1 MIIDEKEDFIMF
13 RNPGGKIKSYA
24 KVLFWVGVVISI
36 IIGVIE
42 IGSSFVAA
50 AYSYQG
56 SFGTILLGILGGVLT
71 VAIGTL
77 ISWLAV
83 LTLYAFGTLV
93 ENSDELV
100 RLNGGIPSGDKTA
113 EKIEVPEKMH
123 QTLHNIQTEPVVKAA
138 PEKQAEEPVE
148 EVNEEP
154 AAEVVDAHV
163 EETEPVVEETPAQE
177 DTAVTEVNDK
187 VCPNCGEHAEK
198 DAHFCRKCG
207 TKLD

>member
-1 MIIDEKEDFIMF
+1 MF

-24 KVLFWVGVVISI
+24 KVLFWIGVVISI

-56 SFGTILLGILGGVLT
+56 SFGTILLGILGGILT

-123 QTLHNIQTEPVVKAA
+123 QTLHNIQTEPVVKAT
-138 PEKQAEEPVE
+138 PEKQTEEPVE
-148 EVNEEP
+148 EVKEEP
-154 AAEVVDAHV
+154 ASEVVDA
-163 EETEPVVEETPAQE
+163 PVEETP
-177 DTAVTEVNDK
+177 TADEKTVEENAETEMNEK

>member
-1 MIIDEKEDFIMF
+1 MF

-24 KVLFWVGVVISI
+24 KVLFWIGVVISI

-56 SFGTILLGILGGVLT
+56 SFGTILLGILGGILT

-113 EKIEVPEKMH
+113 EKIEVPEKVH
-123 QTLHNIQTEPVVKAA
+123 QSLHNIQTEPVVKAT
-138 PEKQAEEPVE
+138 PEKQTEEPVE
-148 EVNEEP
+148 AVKEEP
-154 AAEVVDAHV
+154 EEVVDAPA
-163 EETEPVVEETPAQE
+163 EETPTVEETPAQE
-177 DTAVTEVNDK
+177 DTAETEVNEK

>member
-1 MIIDEKEDFIMF
+1 MF

-24 KVLFWVGVVISI
+24 KVLFWIGVVISI

-50 AYSYQG
+50 AYSYQA
-56 SFGTILLGILGGVLT
+56 SFGTILLGILGGILT

-123 QTLHNIQTEPVVKAA
+123 QTLHNIQTEPVVKAT
-138 PEKQAEEPVE
+138 PEKQTEEPVE
-148 EVNEEP
+148 EVKEEP
-154 AAEVVDAHV
+154 AEVVDAPV
-163 EETEPVVEETPAQE
+163 EETSTADEKTVEENAE
-177 DTAVTEVNDK
+177 TEMNEK

>member
-1 MIIDEKEDFIMF
+1 MF

-148 EVNEEP
+148 EVKEEP
-154 AAEVVDAHV
+154 A
-163 EETEPVVEETPAQE
+163 VEETPAQE

>member
-1 MIIDEKEDFIMF
+1 MF

-24 KVLFWVGVVISI
+24 KVLFWIGVVISI

-56 SFGTILLGILGGVLT
+56 SFGTILLGILGGILT

-123 QTLHNIQTEPVVKAA
+123 QTLHYIQTEPVVKAT
-138 PEKQAEEPVE
+138 PEKQTEEPVE
-148 EVNEEP
+148 EVKEEP
-154 AAEVVDAHV
+154 AEVVDAPA
-163 EETEPVVEETPAQE
+163 EETSTVEETPTE
-177 DTAVTEVNDK
+177 ENTAVTEANDK

>member
-1 MIIDEKEDFIMF
+1 MF

-50 AYSYQG
+50 AYSYQD

-123 QTLHNIQTEPVVKAA
+123 QTLHNIQTEPVVKTA
-138 PEKQAEEPVE
+138 PEKQAEEPVK

-154 AAEVVDAHV
+154 AAEVVDAPV
-163 EETEPVVEETPAQE
+163 EETTPAVEETPAEE

>member
-1 MIIDEKEDFIMF
+1 MF
-13 RNPGGKIKSYA
+13 RNPGRKIKSYA
-24 KVLFWVGVVISI
+24 KVLFWIGVVISI

-56 SFGTILLGILGGVLT
+56 SFGIILLGILGGILT

-123 QTLHNIQTEPVVKAA
+123 QTLHNIQTEPVVKAT
-138 PEKQAEEPVE
+138 PEKQTEEPVE
-148 EVNEEP
+148 EVKEEP
-154 AAEVVDAHV
+154 AEVVDA
-163 EETEPVVEETPAQE
+163 PVEETP
-177 DTAVTEVNDK
+177 TADEKTVEENAETEMNEK

>member
-1 MIIDEKEDFIMF
+1 MF

-24 KVLFWVGVVISI
+24 KVLFWIGVVISI

-56 SFGTILLGILGGVLT
+56 SFGTILLGILGGILT

-83 LTLYAFGTLV
+83 LTLYAFGILV

-123 QTLHNIQTEPVVKAA
+123 QTLHNIQTEPVVKAT
-138 PEKQAEEPVE
+138 PEKQTEEPVE
-148 EVNEEP
+148 EVKEEP
-154 AAEVVDAHV
+154 AEVVDAPV
-163 EETEPVVEETPAQE
+163 EETAPAVEETPAQE
-177 DTAVTEVNDK
+177 DTAVTEVNEK

>member
-1 MIIDEKEDFIMF
+1 MF

-24 KVLFWVGVVISI
+24 KVLFWIGVVISI

-56 SFGTILLGILGGVLT
+56 SFGTILLGILGGILT

-113 EKIEVPEKMH
+113 EKIEVPEKRH
-123 QTLHNIQTEPVVKAA
+123 QTLHNIQTEPVVKAT
-138 PEKQAEEPVE
+138 PEKQTEEPVE
-148 EVNEEP
+148 EVKEEP
-154 AAEVVDAHV
+154 AEVVDAPV
-163 EETEPVVEETPAQE
+163 EETPTVEETPAQE
-177 DTAVTEVNDK
+177 DTAETEVNEK

>member
-1 MIIDEKEDFIMF
+1 MF

-24 KVLFWVGVVISI
+24 KVLFWIGVVISI

-56 SFGTILLGILGGVLT
+56 SFGTILLGIIGGILT

-113 EKIEVPEKMH
+113 EKIEVPEKTH
-123 QTLHNIQTEPVVKAA
+123 QTLHNIQTEPVVKAT
-138 PEKQAEEPVE
+138 PEKQTEEPVE
-148 EVNEEP
+148 EVKEEP
-154 AAEVVDAHV
+154 AAEVVDAPA
-163 EETEPVVEETPAQE
+163 EETSTVEKTPTEE
-177 DTAVTEVNDK
+177 DTAVTEANDK

>member
-1 MIIDEKEDFIMF
+1 MF

-56 SFGTILLGILGGVLT
+56 SFGTILLGILGGILT

-123 QTLHNIQTEPVVKAA
+123 QTLHNIQTEPVVKAT
-138 PEKQAEEPVE
+138 PEKQTEEPVE
-148 EVNEEP
+148 EVKEEP
-154 AAEVVDAHV
+154 AEVVDAPV
-163 EETEPVVEETPAQE
+163 EETSTADEKTVEENAE
-177 DTAVTEVNDK
+177 TEMNEK
-187 VCPNCGEHAEK
+187 VCPNCVEHDENV
-198 DAHFCRKCG
+198 AHFCRKCG

>member
-1 MIIDEKEDFIMF
+1 MF

-24 KVLFWVGVVISI
+24 KVLFWIGVVISI

-56 SFGTILLGILGGVLT
+56 SFGTILLGILGGILT

-123 QTLHNIQTEPVVKAA
+123 QTLHNIQTEPVVKAT
-138 PEKQAEEPVE
+138 PEKQTEEP
-148 EVNEEP
+148 
-154 AAEVVDAHV
+154 AEVVDAPV
-163 EETEPVVEETPAQE
+163 EETAPAVEETPAQE
-177 DTAVTEVNDK
+177 DTAVTEVNEK

>member
-1 MIIDEKEDFIMF
+1 MF

-24 KVLFWVGVVISI
+24 KVLFWIGVVISI

-56 SFGTILLGILGGVLT
+56 SFGIILLGILGGILT

-123 QTLHNIQTEPVVKAA
+123 QTLHNIQTEPVVKAT
-138 PEKQAEEPVE
+138 PEKQTEEPVE
-148 EVNEEP
+148 EVKEEP
-154 AAEVVDAHV
+154 AEVVDAPV
-163 EETEPVVEETPAQE
+163 EETSTADEKTVEENAE
-177 DTAVTEVNDK
+177 TEMNEK

>member
-1 MIIDEKEDFIMF
+1 MF

-24 KVLFWVGVVISI
+24 KVLFWIGVVISI

-50 AYSYQG
+50 AYSYHG
-56 SFGTILLGILGGVLT
+56 SFGTILLGILGGILT

-113 EKIEVPEKMH
+113 EKIEVPEKVH
-123 QTLHNIQTEPVVKAA
+123 QSLHNIQTEPVVKAT
-138 PEKQAEEPVE
+138 PEKQTEEPVE
-148 EVNEEP
+148 EVKEEP
-154 AAEVVDAHV
+154 AEVVDAPA
-163 EETEPVVEETPAQE
+163 EETAPAVEETPAQE
-177 DTAVTEVNDK
+177 DTAVTEVNEK

>member
-1 MIIDEKEDFIMF
+1 MF

-24 KVLFWVGVVISI
+24 KVLFWIGVVISI

-56 SFGTILLGILGGVLT
+56 SFGTILLGILGGILT

-123 QTLHNIQTEPVVKAA
+123 QTLHNIQTEPVVKAT
-138 PEKQAEEPVE
+138 PEKQTEEPVE
-148 EVNEEP
+148 EVKEEP
-154 AAEVVDAHV
+154 AAEVVDAPA
-163 EETEPVVEETPAQE
+163 EETSTVEKTPTEE
-177 DTAVTEVNDK
+177 DTAVTEANDK
-187 VCPNCGEHAEK
+187 VYPNCGENAEK

>member
-1 MIIDEKEDFIMF
+1 MF

-24 KVLFWVGVVISI
+24 KVLFWIGVVISI

-56 SFGTILLGILGGVLT
+56 SFGTILLGILGGILT

-113 EKIEVPEKMH
+113 EKIEVPEKVH
-123 QTLHNIQTEPVVKAA
+123 QSLHNIQTEPVVKAT
-138 PEKQAEEPVE
+138 PEKQTEEPVE
-148 EVNEEP
+148 EVKEEP
-154 AAEVVDAHV
+154 AEVVDAPAEETSTVDEKTV
-163 EETEPVVEETPAQE
+163 EEENVETEMNE
-177 DTAVTEVNDK
+177 K

>member
-1 MIIDEKEDFIMF
+1 MF

-24 KVLFWVGVVISI
+24 KVLFWIGVVISI

-56 SFGTILLGILGGVLT
+56 SFGTILLGILGGILT

-123 QTLHNIQTEPVVKAA
+123 QTLHNIQTEPVVKAT
-138 PEKQAEEPVE
+138 PEKQTEEPVE
-148 EVNEEP
+148 EVKEEP
-154 AAEVVDAHV
+154 AAEVVDAPA
-163 EETEPVVEETPAQE
+163 EETSTADEKTDE
-177 DTAVTEVNDK
+177 DTAVTEVNEK

>member
-1 MIIDEKEDFIMF
+1 MKEDFIMF

-24 KVLFWVGVVISI
+24 KVLFWIGVVISI
-36 IIGVIE
+36 IIGVIK

-56 SFGTILLGILGGVLT
+56 SFGTILLGILGGILT

-100 RLNGGIPSGDKTA
+100 RLNGGIPSGDKNA

-138 PEKQAEEPVE
+138 PEKPAEEPVE
-148 EVNEEP
+148 EVKEE
-154 AAEVVDAHV
+154 ASAEVVDAPKEETSTV
-163 EETEPVVEETPAQE
+163 EEKSVEENAE
-177 DTAVTEVNDK
+177 TEVNDK

>member
-1 MIIDEKEDFIMF
+1 MIIGEKEDFIMF

-24 KVLFWVGVVISI
+24 KVLFWIGVVISI

-56 SFGTILLGILGGVLT
+56 SFGTILLGILGGILT

-123 QTLHNIQTEPVVKAA
+123 QSLHNIQTEPVVKAT
-138 PEKQAEEPVE
+138 PEKQTEEPVE
-148 EVNEEP
+148 EVKEEP
-154 AAEVVDAHV
+154 AEVVDAPV
-163 EETEPVVEETPAQE
+163 EETPTVEETPAQE
-177 DTAVTEVNDK
+177 DTAETEVNEK

>member
-148 EVNEEP
+148 EVKEEP
-154 AAEVVDAHV
+154 AAEVVDAPV
-163 EETEPVVEETPAQE
+163 EETESAVEETPAQE
-177 DTAVTEVNDK
+177 DTAVAEINDK

>member
-1 MIIDEKEDFIMF
+1 MF

-24 KVLFWVGVVISI
+24 KVLFWVGAVISI

-148 EVNEEP
+148 EVKEEP
-154 AAEVVDAHV
+154 AAEVVDAPV
-163 EETEPVVEETPAQE
+163 EETEPAVEETPAQE

>member
-1 MIIDEKEDFIMF
+1 MF

-24 KVLFWVGVVISI
+24 KVLFWIGVVISI

-56 SFGTILLGILGGVLT
+56 SFGTILLGIIGGILT

-123 QTLHNIQTEPVVKAA
+123 QTLHNIQTEPVVKAT
-138 PEKQAEEPVE
+138 PEKQTEAPVE
-148 EVNEEP
+148 EVKEEP
-154 AAEVVDAHV
+154 AAEVVDAPA
-163 EETEPVVEETPAQE
+163 EETSTVEKTPTEE
-177 DTAVTEVNDK
+177 DTAVTEANDK

>member
-1 MIIDEKEDFIMF
+1 MF

-24 KVLFWVGVVISI
+24 KVLFWIGVVISI

-56 SFGTILLGILGGVLT
+56 SFGTILLGILGGILT

-123 QTLHNIQTEPVVKAA
+123 QTLHNIQTEPVVKAT
-138 PEKQAEEPVE
+138 PEKQTEEPVE
-148 EVNEEP
+148 EVKEEP
-154 AAEVVDAHV
+154 AEVVDAPV
-163 EETEPVVEETPAQE
+163 EETIPAVEETPAQE
-177 DTAVTEVNDK
+177 DTALTEVNEK

-198 DAHFCRKCG
+198 DTHFCRKCG

>member
-1 MIIDEKEDFIMF
+1 MF

-24 KVLFWVGVVISI
+24 KVLFWIGVVISI

-56 SFGTILLGILGGVLT
+56 SFGTILLGILGGILT

-83 LTLYAFGTLV
+83 LALYAFGTLV

-100 RLNGGIPSGDKTA
+100 HLNGGIPSGDKTA

-123 QTLHNIQTEPVVKAA
+123 QTLHNIQTEPVVKAT
-138 PEKQAEEPVE
+138 PEKQTEEPVE
-148 EVNEEP
+148 EVKEEP
-154 AAEVVDAHV
+154 AEVVDAPV
-163 EETEPVVEETPAQE
+163 EETSTADEKTVEENAE
-177 DTAVTEVNDK
+177 TEMNEK

>member
-1 MIIDEKEDFIMF
+1 MKEDFIMF

-24 KVLFWVGVVISI
+24 KVLFWIGVVISI

-56 SFGTILLGILGGVLT
+56 SFGTILLGILGGILT

-123 QTLHNIQTEPVVKAA
+123 QTLHNIQTEPVVKAT
-138 PEKQAEEPVE
+138 PETQTEEPVE
-148 EVNEEP
+148 EVKEEP
-154 AAEVVDAHV
+154 AEVVDAPV
-163 EETEPVVEETPAQE
+163 EETSTADEKTVEENAE
-177 DTAVTEVNDK
+177 TEMNEK

>member
-1 MIIDEKEDFIMF
+1 MF

-24 KVLFWVGVVISI
+24 KVLFWIGVVISI

-56 SFGTILLGILGGVLT
+56 SFGTILLGILGGILT

-123 QTLHNIQTEPVVKAA
+123 QTLHNIQTEPVVKAT
-138 PEKQAEEPVE
+138 PEKQTEEPVE
-148 EVNEEP
+148 EVKEEP
-154 AAEVVDAHV
+154 AEVVDAPV
-163 EETEPVVEETPAQE
+163 EEIAPAVEETPAQE
-177 DTAVTEVNDK
+177 DTAVTEVNEK

>member
-1 MIIDEKEDFIMF
+1 MF

-24 KVLFWVGVVISI
+24 KVLFWIGVVISI

-56 SFGTILLGILGGVLT
+56 SFGTILLGILGGILT

-123 QTLHNIQTEPVVKAA
+123 QTLHNIQTEPFVKAT
-138 PEKQAEEPVE
+138 PEKQTEEPVE
-148 EVNEEP
+148 EVKEEP
-154 AAEVVDAHV
+154 AAEVVDAPA
-163 EETEPVVEETPAQE
+163 EETSTVEKTPTEE
-177 DTAVTEVNDK
+177 DTAVTEANDK

>member
-1 MIIDEKEDFIMF
+1 MF

-24 KVLFWVGVVISI
+24 KVLFWIGVVISI

-56 SFGTILLGILGGVLT
+56 SFGTILLGILGGILT

-123 QTLHNIQTEPVVKAA
+123 QTLHNIQTEPVVKAT
-138 PEKQAEEPVE
+138 PEKQTEKPVE
-148 EVNEEP
+148 EVKEEP
-154 AAEVVDAHV
+154 AEVVDAPV
-163 EETEPVVEETPAQE
+163 EETSTADEKTVEENAE
-177 DTAVTEVNDK
+177 TEMNEK

>member
-1 MIIDEKEDFIMF
+1 MF

-24 KVLFWVGVVISI
+24 KVLFWIGVVISI

-56 SFGTILLGILGGVLT
+56 SFGTILLGILGGILT

-123 QTLHNIQTEPVVKAA
+123 QTLHNIQTEPVVKAT
-138 PEKQAEEPVE
+138 PEKQTEEPVE
-148 EVNEEP
+148 EVKEEP
-154 AAEVVDAHV
+154 ASEVVDAPAEETSTADEKTV
-163 EETEPVVEETPAQE
+163 EENADFPMDPSCQERTYEEIRMLPLEIIAQSAGNSEPLKNPQ
-177 DTAVTEVNDK
+177 K
-187 VCPNCGEHAEK
+187 I
-198 DAHFCRKCG
+198 R
-207 TKLD
+207 

>member
-1 MIIDEKEDFIMF
+1 MF

-24 KVLFWVGVVISI
+24 KVLFWIGVVISI

-56 SFGTILLGILGGVLT
+56 SCGTILLGILGGILT

-123 QTLHNIQTEPVVKAA
+123 QTLHNIQTEPVVKAT
-138 PEKQAEEPVE
+138 PEKQTEEPVE
-148 EVNEEP
+148 EVKEEP
-154 AAEVVDAHV
+154 AEVVDAPV
-163 EETEPVVEETPAQE
+163 EETSTADEKTVEENAE
-177 DTAVTEVNDK
+177 TEMNEK

>member
-1 MIIDEKEDFIMF
+1 MF

-24 KVLFWVGVVISI
+24 KVLFWIGVVISI

-56 SFGTILLGILGGVLT
+56 SFGTILLGILGGILT

-123 QTLHNIQTEPVVKAA
+123 QTLHNIQTEPVVKAT
-138 PEKQAEEPVE
+138 PEKQTEEPVE
-148 EVNEEP
+148 EVKEEP
-154 AAEVVDAHV
+154 AAEVVDAPA
-163 EETEPVVEETPAQE
+163 EETSTVEKTHTEE
-177 DTAVTEVNDK
+177 DTAVTEANDK

-198 DAHFCRKCG
+198 NAHFCRKCG

>member
-1 MIIDEKEDFIMF
+1 MF

-24 KVLFWVGVVISI
+24 KVLFWIGVVISI

-56 SFGTILLGILGGVLT
+56 SFGTILLGILGGILT

-77 ISWLAV
+77 NSWLAV

-123 QTLHNIQTEPVVKAA
+123 QTLHNIQTEPVVKAT
-138 PEKQAEEPVE
+138 PEKQTEEPVE
-148 EVNEEP
+148 EVKEEP
-154 AAEVVDAHV
+154 AEVVDAPV
-163 EETEPVVEETPAQE
+163 EETSTADEKTVEENAE
-177 DTAVTEVNDK
+177 TEMNEK

>member
-50 AYSYQG
+50 AYSYHG

-148 EVNEEP
+148 EVNEEL
-154 AAEVVDAHV
+154 AAEVVDAPV
-163 EETEPVVEETPAQE
+163 EETEPAVEETPAQE

-187 VCPNCGEHAEK
+187 ICPNCGEHAEK

>member
-1 MIIDEKEDFIMF
+1 MF

-24 KVLFWVGVVISI
+24 KVLFWIGVVISI

-56 SFGTILLGILGGVLT
+56 SFGTILLGILGGILT

-83 LTLYAFGTLV
+83 FTLYAFGTLV

-123 QTLHNIQTEPVVKAA
+123 QTLHNIQTEPVVKAT
-138 PEKQAEEPVE
+138 PEKQTEEPVE
-148 EVNEEP
+148 EVKEEP
-154 AAEVVDAHV
+154 AEVVDAPV
-163 EETEPVVEETPAQE
+163 EETSTADEKTVEENAE
-177 DTAVTEVNDK
+177 TEMNEK

>member
-1 MIIDEKEDFIMF
+1 MF

-50 AYSYQG
+50 AYSYHG
-56 SFGTILLGILGGVLT
+56 SFVTILLGILGGVLT

-100 RLNGGIPSGDKTA
+100 RLNGGIPSGDKNA

-148 EVNEEP
+148 EGNEEP
-154 AAEVVDAHV
+154 AAEVVDAPV
-163 EETEPVVEETPAQE
+163 EETEPAVEETPAQE
-177 DTAVTEVNDK
+177 DTAVTEINDK

>member
-1 MIIDEKEDFIMF
+1 MF

-24 KVLFWVGVVISI
+24 KVLFWIGVVISI

-56 SFGTILLGILGGVLT
+56 SFGTILLGILGGILT

-123 QTLHNIQTEPVVKAA
+123 QTLHNIQTEPVVKAT
-138 PEKQAEEPVE
+138 PEKQTEEPVE
-148 EVNEEP
+148 EVKEEP
-154 AAEVVDAHV
+154 AEVVDAPV
-163 EETEPVVEETPAQE
+163 EEIPTVEETPTEE
-177 DTAVTEVNDK
+177 DTAVTEVNEK

>member
-1 MIIDEKEDFIMF
+1 MF

-24 KVLFWVGVVISI
+24 KVLFWIGVVISI

-56 SFGTILLGILGGVLT
+56 SFGTILLGILGGILT

-123 QTLHNIQTEPVVKAA
+123 QTLHNIQTEPVVKAT
-138 PEKQAEEPVE
+138 PEKQTEEPVE
-148 EVNEEP
+148 EVKEEP
-154 AAEVVDAHV
+154 AEVVDAPVEKTSTADEKTV
-163 EETEPVVEETPAQE
+163 EENAETEMNE
-177 DTAVTEVNDK
+177 K